1 MACPIIS
8 PTSRVKFLPPS
19 SIFSQFQGAGDLG
32 LAGTCNRRVSDG
44 ALANENLCT
53 AVLSHTCPA
62 HLGTLRRVGHSAAF
76 AHAAL
81 YRHLRR
87 WCSIWAAS
95 VMRVENSDGKRVRSS
110 AGGPH
115 GCYPLYFYVVT
126 IWGLRC
132 FAPAIRD
139 SGLTRNRWC
148 FRHQRCITGPAP
160 VWRCAAGFLDK
171 RNGSLVDNISF
182 SVSPSISHPGH

>member
-1 MACPIIS
+1 MKTSAQRYSATLVQRIS
-8 PTSRVKFLPPS
+8 VRC
-19 SIFSQFQGAGDLG
+19 AE
-32 LAGTCNRRVSDG
+32 LAT
-44 ALANENLCT
+44 AL
-53 AVLSHTCPA
+53 
-62 HLGTLRRVGHSAAF
+62 HSP
-76 AHAAL
+76 HAAL